1 MFGQRQG
8 DCIGN
13 PGNLDGAVDDL
24 TDDSPFEGGLNI
36 VPPIVRT
43 VLRERGSEE
52 RLRVHVIPNAE
63 GVDENGPVGTKKVY
77 LLQTN
82 GSTCQ
87 LILLGILI
95 STCTKL
101 IGN

>member
-1 MFGQRQG
+1 MFGQRQA

-13 PGNLDGAVDDL
+13 PGNVDEAVDDL

-52 RLRVHVIPNAE
+52 RLPVHVIPNAE
-63 GVDENGPVGTKKVY
+63 GVDENGPVGTKKVSPTDNQSAFTVRY
-77 LLQTN
+77 PHLNLHKIN
-82 GSTCQ
+82 GKQ
-87 LILLGILI
+87 I
-95 STCTKL
+95 
-101 IGN
+101 